1 MSPRG
6 GGGTHWQDMT
16 DGRKKGPLA
25 GLRVVEMA
33 AIGPVP
39 LAGLLL
45 ADMGATVLRIGRL
58 HGPDSFL
65 PLDADFDIGLHGR
78 HTLRVDLKAREGAAV
93 VRRIAAAAD
102 ILLEGF
108 RPGVMERLELG
119 PDELCAANPRL
130 IYGRMTGF
138 GQDGPLAQQAG
149 HDLNYLSITGT
160 LGAIG
165 PAGGKPMPPLNL
177 VGDYGGGTMFLVAGI
192 LAALFERA
200 TSGHGQVVDAA
211 MVDGTGMLAASIFGL
226 HGAGLW
232 QDRRASNMLD
242 GGTPFYD
249 TYETKDGGY
258 VAVACLEPQFF
269 AVFSDL
275 LPLPEAFAGRQ
286 YDRTHWPQMREAIA
300 ARFLARTRDEWDAVF
315 AGSDA
320 CVTPVLSFGEAPDH
334 PHNKARAAHVPHGR
348 MTRPAPAPRFSRTPA
363 QASAGPEGAMRVL
376 AQFGIPEAEAARLAT
391 SGILSE

>member
-1 MSPRG
+1 MA
-6 GGGTHWQDMT
+6 DE
-16 DGRKKGPLA
+16 RKGGPLA
-25 GLRVVEMA
+25 GLKVVEMA

-65 PLDADFDIGLHGR
+65 PLDSDFDIGLHGR
-78 HTLRVDLKAREGAAV
+78 HTLRVDLKSAEGVAV
-93 VRRIAAAAD
+93 VRRAATGAD

-119 PDELCAANPRL
+119 PDALCAANPRL

-149 HDLNYLSITGT
+149 HDLNYLSITGA

-165 PAGGKPMPPLNL
+165 PAGGKPVPPLNL
-177 VGDYGGGTMFLVAGI
+177 IGDYGGGTMFLIAGI
-192 LAALFERA
+192 LAALFERTA
-200 TSGHGQVVDAA
+200 SGRGQVVDAA

-226 HGAGLW
+226 RGAGLW
-232 QDRRASNMLD
+232 QDRRAANMLD

-249 TYETKDGGY
+249 TYETKDGGH

-269 AVFSDL
+269 AVFCDR
-275 LPLPEAFAGRQ
+275 LPLPESFARRQ
-286 YDRTHWPQMREAIA
+286 YDRTCWPQMREAIA

-334 PHNKARAAHVPHGR
+334 PHNRARAAHVPHGR
-348 MTRPAPAPRFSRTPA
+348 MTRPAPAPRFSRTPS
-363 QASAGPEGAMRVL
+363 QASGSPRGALQVL
-376 AQFGIPEAEAARLAT
+376 EKFGISQDEAGRLAS